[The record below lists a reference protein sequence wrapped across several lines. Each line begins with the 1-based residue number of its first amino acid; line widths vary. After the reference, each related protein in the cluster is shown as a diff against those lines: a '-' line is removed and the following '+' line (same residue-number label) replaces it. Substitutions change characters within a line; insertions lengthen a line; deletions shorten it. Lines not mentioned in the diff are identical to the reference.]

1 MPNDV
6 KEIDNKLIQF
16 KKDLQNRFETIKT
29 LDIKEF
35 KIEMIKQGEYPRQFY
50 FLIIAFYKK
59 TLLIQ
64 VIISIWDFWS
74 NFDQNRSK
82 NGISRLKMQYKV
94 TCLVV
99 GARAQKTF

>member
-1 MPNDV
+1 MELLRNENNSLLEKLLPDDF

-50 FLIIAFYKK
+50 FLIIAFYFDKLNHALAKMTKK
-59 TLLIQ
+59 KSKMFL
-64 VIISIWDFWS
+64 
-74 NFDQNRSK
+74 NFLYFKIDCS
-82 NGISRLKMQYKV
+82 
-94 TCLVV
+94 
-99 GARAQKTF
+99 